1 MAEYLARSEDLT
13 AVADAIRAKGGTDAQ
28 LTFPEGFV
36 GAVQAIP
43 AGTAI
48 TDGIVVKERDAD
60 GYATVVDFYG
70 QQIFTEQFGCQY
82 NDADNPFRRLVK
94 VNVKKAVT
102 AIGPRAFH
110 NNTSLQ
116 ELTGVDLG
124 AITSIGSKAFFN
136 AQRVALGDVDLV
148 SLTKYPEDGI
158 FQDCGR
164 ITKLT
169 VHADGNIHYNL
180 CNKCNSLTDI
190 VIDGSVYFTD
200 GSTDSG
206 YAALGRNTALVNCK
220 IGGVGKPCAQ
230 TSRAMLSGCTN
241 KNLVVEIY
249 VAGAN
254 VDTAV
259 SNIRNGATNATII
272 IKAAA
277 DTTYNGVAYA
287 AGDTILT
294 STPEAST

>member
-1 MAEYLARSEDLT
+1 MAEYLAKSEDLT

-28 LTFPEGFV
+28 LAFPGGFV

-43 AGTAI
+43 AGVTI

-70 QQIFTEQFGCQY
+70 HQIRVEQFGCQY
-82 NDADNPFRRLVK
+82 EADNPFRRLVK
-94 VNVKKAVT
+94 VNAKQAVT

-110 NNTSLQ
+110 NNVNLQ
-116 ELTGVDLG
+116 TLTGVDFG
-124 AITSIGSKAFFN
+124 AITSIGGRAFFN
-136 AQRVALGDVDLV
+136 AQRLALGDVDLTLV
-148 SLTKYPEDGI
+148 TKYPEDGI
-158 FQDCGR
+158 FQNCGG

-169 VHADGNIHYNL
+169 VHANGNIHYNL
-180 CNKCNSLTDI
+180 CNKCSSLTDI
-190 VIDGSVYFTD
+190 VIDGSVFFTE
-200 GSTDSG
+200 GVVDSG
-206 YAALGRNTALVNCK
+206 YSALGRNTALVNCK
-220 IGGVGKPCAQ
+220 IGNVGKPCTR
-230 TSRAMLSGCTN
+230 TSKTTFSGCTN

-249 VAGAN
+249 VAGADA
-254 VDTAV
+254 DTAV

-272 IKAAA
+272 IKASEA
-277 DTTYNGVAYA
+277 TTYNNAAYA

>member
-1 MAEYLARSEDLT
+1 MKKLYEEASVQDI
-13 AVADAIRAKGGTDAQ
+13 ADAIREKTGGAETYKIAQMGDAVRGI
-28 LTFPEGFV
+28 TTGE
-36 GAVQAIP
+36 
-43 AGTAI
+43 AI

-70 QQIFTEQFGCQY
+70 SQIYTEQFGCQY
-82 NDADNPFRRLVK
+82 EADNPFRRLVK
-94 VNVKKAVT
+94 VNVKQAVT

-116 ELTGVDLG
+116 ELTGVDFG
-124 AITSIGSKAFFN
+124 AITSIGGKAFFN
-136 AQRVALGDVDLV
+136 AQLVALGDVDLV
-148 SLTKYPEDGI
+148 SLAKYPNDGI
-158 FQDCGR
+158 FQNCGG

-180 CNKCNSLTDI
+180 CNNCSNLTDI
-190 VIDGSVYFTD
+190 VIDGSVAFTE
-200 GSTDSG
+200 GSTASS

-220 IGGVGKPCAQ
+220 IGGVGKPCTR
-230 TSRAMLSGCTN
+230 TSKTTFSDCTS

-249 VAGAN
+249 VAGADA
-254 VDTAV
+254 DTAV

-272 IKAAA
+272 IKAAE
-277 DTTYNGVAYA
+277 DTTYNGATYA

>member
-1 MAEYLARSEDLT
+1 MAEYLAKSEDLT

-28 LTFPEGFV
+28 LTFPGGFV

-43 AGTAI
+43 AGTTI

-70 QQIFTEQFGCQY
+70 QQICIEQFGCQY
-82 NDADNPFRRLVK
+82 EADNPFRRLVK
-94 VNVKKAVT
+94 VNAKNAIT
-102 AIGPRAFH
+102 AIGPRAFQ
-110 NNTSLQ
+110 NNVSLQ
-116 ELTGVDLG
+116 TLTGVDFG
-124 AITSIGSKAFFN
+124 AITSIGSRAFFN
-136 AQRVALGDVDLV
+136 AQRLALGDVDLALV
-148 SLTKYPEDGI
+148 TEYPEDGI
-158 FQDCGR
+158 FQNCGG

-169 VHADGNIHYNL
+169 VHADGNIKYNL
-180 CNKCNSLTDI
+180 CNKCSSLTDI
-190 VIDGSVYFTD
+190 VIDGSVRFTD
-200 GSTDSG
+200 GTSDSG

-220 IGGVGKPCAQ
+220 IGNVGKPCIS
-230 TSRAMLSGCTN
+230 TSQAMLKGCTN
-241 KNLVVEIY
+241 ANLIVEIY
-249 VAGAN
+249 VAGEN

-277 DTTYNGVAYA
+277 DTTYNGATYA
-287 AGDTILT
+287 AGDNILT

>member
-1 MAEYLARSEDLT
+1 MTAKDVILARRL
-13 AVADAIRAKGGTDAQ
+13 GGGSGGSGGGD
-28 LTFPEGFV
+28 
-36 GAVQAIP
+36 
-43 AGTAI
+43 AI

-70 QQIFTEQFGCQY
+70 HQICVEQFGCQY
-82 NDADNPFRRLVK
+82 EADNPFRHLAK
-94 VNVKKAVT
+94 VNVKQAIT
-102 AIGPRAFH
+102 AIGQRAFH

-116 ELTGVDLG
+116 ELTGVDFG
-124 AITSIGSKAFFN
+124 AITSIGDKAFFN
-136 AQRVALGDVDLV
+136 VQSLALGDVDLALV
-148 SLTKYPEDGI
+148 TEYPNDGI
-158 FQDCGR
+158 FQNCGG

-220 IGGVGKPCAQ
+220 IGGIGKPCKG
-230 TSRAMLSGCTN
+230 TSQAMLRGCTN
-241 KNLVVEIY
+241 ANLIVEIY
-249 VAGAN
+249 VAGADA
-254 VDTAV
+254 DTAV

-277 DTTYNGVAYA
+277 DTTYNGAAYA

>member
-1 MAEYLARSEDLT
+1 MAEYLAKSEDLT

-28 LTFPEGFV
+28 LTFPGGFV
-36 GAVQAIP
+36 GAVQAIS
-43 AGTAI
+43 AGTTI
-48 TDGIVVKERDAD
+48 TDGIVVTARDAD

-70 QQIFTEQFGCQY
+70 RQICIEQFGCQY
-82 NDADNPFRRLVK
+82 EEADNPFLRLAK
-94 VNVKKAVT
+94 VNVKQAVT
-102 AIGPRAFH
+102 VIGPRAF
-110 NNTSLQ
+110 NNNVSLQ
-116 ELTGVDLG
+116 ELTGVDFG
-124 AITSIGSKAFFN
+124 AITSIGNKAFFN

-148 SLTKYPEDGI
+148 SLAKYPEDGI
-158 FQDCGR
+158 FQNCGG

-180 CNKCNSLTDI
+180 CNKCSGLTDI
-190 VIDGSVYFTD
+190 VIDCSVAFTD
-200 GSTDSG
+200 GGTDSG
-206 YAALGRNTALVNCK
+206 YSALGRNTALVNCK
-220 IGGVGKPCAQ
+220 IGNVGKPCKQ
-230 TSRAMLSGCTN
+230 TSLAMLSGCTN

-249 VAGAN
+249 VAGEN

>member
-1 MAEYLARSEDLT
+1 MTAKDVILARRL
-13 AVADAIRAKGGTDAQ
+13 GGGSGSGGGD
-28 LTFPEGFV
+28 
-36 GAVQAIP
+36 
-43 AGTAI
+43 AI

-70 QQIFTEQFGCQY
+70 HQICTEQFGCQY
-82 NDADNPFRRLVK
+82 EADNPFRRLAK
-94 VNVKKAVT
+94 VNAKQPVT

-136 AQRVALGDVDLV
+136 AQRVPLGDVDLV
-148 SLTKYPEDGI
+148 SLAKYPEDGI
-158 FQDCGR
+158 FQNCGG

-200 GSTDSG
+200 GSTDIG

-220 IGGVGKPCAQ
+220 IGGVGKPCTK

-249 VAGAN
+249 VAGADA
-254 VDTAV
+254 DTAV
-259 SNIRNGATNATII
+259 SDIRNGATNATII
-272 IKAAA
+272 IKAAE
-277 DTTYNGVAYA
+277 DTTYNGATYA

-294 STPEAST
+294 STPEVST

>member
-28 LTFPEGFV
+28 LTFPDGFV

-43 AGTAI
+43 TGTTI

-60 GYATVVDFYG
+60 GYATEVDFYG
-70 QQIFTEQFGCQY
+70 HQIRTEQFGCQY
-82 NDADNPFRRLVK
+82 EADNPFRHLAK
-94 VNVKKAVT
+94 VNVKQAIT
-102 AIGPRAFH
+102 AIGPRAFD
-110 NNTSLQ
+110 NNVSLQ
-116 ELTGVDLG
+116 TLTGVDFG
-124 AITSIGSKAFFN
+124 AITSIGSRAFFN
-136 AQRVALGDVDLV
+136 VQRLALGDVDLV
-148 SLTKYPEDGI
+148 SLAKYPEDGI
-158 FQDCGR
+158 FQNCGG

-200 GSTDSG
+200 GFTDSG

-220 IGGVGKPCAQ
+220 IGGIGKPCKG
-230 TSRAMLSGCTN
+230 TSQAMLRGCTN
-241 KNLVVEIY
+241 ANLIVEIY
-249 VAGAN
+249 VAGADA
-254 VDTAV
+254 DTAV

-277 DTTYNGVAYA
+277 DTTYNGAAYA

>member
-1 MAEYLARSEDLT
+1 MAEYLAKSEDLT

-28 LTFPEGFV
+28 LTFPGGFV
-36 GAVQAIP
+36 GAVQAIS
-43 AGTAI
+43 AGTTI

-70 QQIFTEQFGCQY
+70 HQICTEQFGCQY
-82 NDADNPFRRLVK
+82 EADNPFRRLVK
-94 VNVKKAVT
+94 VNVKQSVT
-102 AIGPRAFH
+102 VIGPRAFQ
-110 NNTSLQ
+110 NNVSLQ
-116 ELTGVDLG
+116 TLTGVDFG
-124 AITSIGSKAFFN
+124 AITSIGDRAFFN
-136 AQRVALGDVDLV
+136 AQRLALGDVDLV

-158 FQDCGR
+158 FQNCGG

-180 CNKCNSLTDI
+180 CNKCSILTDI
-190 VIDGSVYFTD
+190 VIYGSVNFTD
-200 GSTDSG
+200 GGTDSG
-206 YAALGRNTALVNCK
+206 YAALGRNKALVNCK
-220 IGGVGKPCAQ
+220 IGGIGKPCTK

-249 VAGAN
+249 VAGADA
-254 VDTAV
+254 DTAV

-277 DTTYNGVAYA
+277 DTTYNGAAYA

>member
-1 MAEYLARSEDLT
+1 MADYLAKSEDLT

-28 LTFPEGFV
+28 LTFPSGFV

-43 AGTAI
+43 TGTTI

-70 QQIFTEQFGCQY
+70 RQICIEQFGCQY
-82 NDADNPFRRLVK
+82 EETDNPFLRLAK
-94 VNVKKAVT
+94 VNVKQAVT
-102 AIGPRAFH
+102 VIGPRAF
-110 NNTSLQ
+110 NNNVSLQ
-116 ELTGVDLG
+116 ELTGVDFG
-124 AITSIGSKAFFN
+124 AITSIGNKAFFN

-148 SLTKYPEDGI
+148 SLAKYPEDGI
-158 FQDCGR
+158 FQNCGG

-180 CNKCNSLTDI
+180 CNKCSSLTDI
-190 VIDGSVYFTD
+190 VIDCSVAFTD

-220 IGGVGKPCAQ
+220 IGDVGKPCKQ
-230 TSRAMLSGCTN
+230 TSLAMLSGCTN